1 MALTTRQSVDITDD
15 YTASIELSNSCRE
28 FYFSRQKSTEE
39 LKESVSLDDSKKP
52 KSFMDEA
59 MATLRKE
66 MANLMDQDLGLMKQ
80 LLTMNDTIEEIKF
93 QRFHG
98 GSKNLSTS
106 SCDVTDSDYDL
117 RSIPSVSSIPSMASI
132 QSMASLVSMS
142 SLPSVFDEDDYQ
154 CIDEEE
160 VDDDCMYSELI
171 EESVDTTNIV
181 SGGWKSFSSR
191 RDTHGSIDSGFGDSQ
206 SSDDSSDSDSEC

>member
-1 MALTTRQSVDITDD
+1 MALTTRQPVDSTDA

-28 FYFSRQKSTEE
+28 FYYSRQRSTED
-39 LKESVSLDDSKKP
+39 LKDKICNDSDLTKP

-106 SCDVTDSDYDL
+106 SCDVTGSDSDL
-117 RSIPSVSSIPSMASI
+117 RSLPSMSSLPSVGSIPSMS
-132 QSMASLVSMS
+132 SLVSMS
-142 SLPSVFDEDDYQ
+142 SLPSVFDEDDYR
-154 CIDEEE
+154 CIAEEE
-160 VDDDCMYSELI
+160 LEDDCLCSELI
-171 EESVDTTNIV
+171 EESVNTNMV
-181 SGGWKSFSSR
+181 SGDWKSFNHR

-206 SSDDSSDSDSEC
+206 SSDYSTDSDSE

>member
-1 MALTTRQSVDITDD
+1 MALTSVDSTDA
-15 YTASIELSNSCRE
+15 YTASIDLSNSCRE
-28 FYFSRQKSTEE
+28 FYFRRQSSTEDFRE
-39 LKESVSLDDSKKP
+39 KVRSDSDLTKP

-106 SCDVTDSDYDL
+106 SCDVTESDYDL
-117 RSIPSVSSIPSMASI
+117 RSLPSVSSLPSMASI
-132 QSMASLVSMS
+132 PSISSLVSMS
-142 SLPSVFDEDDYQ
+142 SLPSVFDENDNQ
-154 CIDEEE
+154 CIAEEE
-160 VDDDCMYSELI
+160 LDDECMCSELT
-171 EESVDTTNIV
+171 EETVTTNIV
-181 SGGWKSFSSR
+181 SGSWKSFSSR

-206 SSDDSSDSDSEC
+206 SSDDSLDSDSDC